1 MGGVRRMQEE
11 NIDLSGQVGGNLREI
26 RKSKRMSLE
35 ELANVSN
42 VSKLTLGKIERG
54 ETNPTVNILWKI
66 CRGLNI
72 PLVALLSFEEN
83 IEVHRFGSDYQFA
96 GHNNDWFVDPLF
108 KANGTEWFRGRL
120 EPNSEYSECH
130 LAGSEEIVLV
140 LNGQLE
146 LKVGEKTHQ
155 LNQWDVIKF
164 KGEELHTYI
173 NHSDEKVHL
182 MLSLTYTTP

>member
-1 MGGVRRMQEE
+1 MKGVRIMNEE
-11 NIDLSGQVGGNLREI
+11 NIDLSGQVGVNLREI
-26 RKSKRMSLE
+26 RKNKRMSLE

-72 PLVALLSFEEN
+72 PLVSLLTFEEHT
-83 IEVHRFGSDYQFA
+83 EVHRFGSEYQFA
-96 GHNNDWFVDPLF
+96 GHNNDWFVEPLF
-108 KANGTEWFRGRL
+108 KTHGSEWYRGCI

-146 LKVGEKTHQ
+146 LKVGEKCHQ

-173 NHSDEKVHL
+173 NRSNEKVHL

>member
-1 MGGVRRMQEE
+1 MQEE

-72 PLVALLSFEEN
+72 PLVALLSFE
-83 IEVHRFGSDYQFA
+83 RKYRGSSF
-96 GHNNDWFVDPLF
+96 WL
-108 KANGTEWFRGRL
+108 RL
-120 EPNSEYSECH
+120 PIRRS
-130 LAGSEEIVLV
+130 
-140 LNGQLE
+140 
-146 LKVGEKTHQ
+146 
-155 LNQWDVIKF
+155 
-164 KGEELHTYI
+164 
-173 NHSDEKVHL
+173 
-182 MLSLTYTTP
+182 